1 MRIAKLRL
9 YNWVCYE
16 GDHALN
22 LGAKAYAVVAKKD
35 GDADASNWS
44 GKSSLLESVTFALYG
59 WHRYRTEDD
68 WITRGQERGEV
79 ELTFDDGAQIKR
91 SRLRGK
97 ATKVEVTLGNRS
109 LNGKEAEAYI
119 AELVG
124 FNREDFFMSC
134 YLEQRAMAKFV
145 LATAADRMKIIVGW
159 FELEKLEAAAELAR
173 MAKSALTAQM
183 GVHLNAKAPE
193 GPTLTE
199 LKVKVVETEQKHEAS
214 MKAWK
219 AASAAQHEAETA
231 IRDARIM
238 AETQS
243 EIERAQAQ
251 LAELGEEVPPEKIQ
265 EYATHESKLAQ
276 KGAQLAH
283 EGRTK
288 LHMVDGT
295 FNGTCPVAGV
305 ACPAEKQIEKERGRV
320 GAEGRLLN
328 QEAADT
334 LAQQRKYQAHV
345 QKLRDQEGRR
355 KLLTERLDQAKRH
368 LAGLQAVTPA
378 FSVTIDL
385 RGHGDAVARTADLM
399 RATRDAATEA
409 SLAYATREAAERA
422 YTKAQDAV
430 EGLRGSLA
438 ALQAAEKVLGRSGAQ
453 RRIAERALAQIETMA
468 NVSLSGG
475 QSLSVRMVWGREGAG
490 LAKACDNCGEPFPA
504 SAKVKACDRCGEA
517 RGQHIVP
524 KLELELSDRSG
535 AAEDMVGIAIQLAA
549 SSWLRSRR
557 NAAWATAL
565 IDEPFGQLDRSNR
578 AATGRR
584 FGAMLQ
590 EGGFQQALVV
600 AHSSDVLDSL
610 EGRIEIS
617 NIGGRASV
625 RVVA

>member
-35 GDADASNWS
+35 GDVDASNWS
-44 GKSSLLESVTFALYG
+44 GKSSFLESVTFALYG

-79 ELTFDDGAQIKR
+79 ELTFDDGAIVKR

-97 ATKVEVTLGNRS
+97 ATKVEVTLGDRS
-109 LNGKEAEAYI
+109 LTGKEAEAYI

-145 LATAADRMKIIVGW
+145 LATAADRMKIVVGW
-159 FELEKLEAAAELAR
+159 FELEKLEEAAEKAR
-173 MAKSALTAQM
+173 MAKSALTANI
-183 GVHLNAKAPE
+183 GVHLNATAPE
-193 GPTLTE
+193 GPTLKE
-199 LKVKVVETEQKHEAS
+199 LKVKVVEAEQKHEAAT
-214 MKAWK
+214 KAWT
-219 AASAAQHEAETA
+219 AANDARKDAETA
-231 IRDARIM
+231 VREARIL
-238 AETQS
+238 AES
-243 EIERAQAQ
+243 RIEVERAEAQ
-251 LAELGEEVPPEKIQ
+251 LVELGKEVPPEKIQ

-305 ACPAEKQIEKERGRV
+305 MCPAEKQIEKERGRL
-320 GAEGRLLN
+320 ASEGRLLN
-328 QEAADT
+328 QEAQDT

-355 KLLTERLDQAKRH
+355 KLLTERLEQSRRH
-368 LAGLQAVTPA
+368 LAGFQAVATAAGLAP
-378 FSVTIDL
+378 DL
-385 RGHGDAVARTADLM
+385 TGHNDAVAKTAELM
-399 RATRDAATEA
+399 RVTRDAATEA
-409 SLAYATREAAERA
+409 SMAYATREAAEKA

-453 RRIAERALAQIETMA
+453 RRIAERALAQIEAMA

-475 QSLSVRMVWGREGAG
+475 QPLFVKMVWGREGAG

-504 SAKVKACDRCGEA
+504 SAKVKACDRCGAA
-517 RGQHIVP
+517 RGQHVVP

-557 NAAWATAL
+557 SAAWATAL

-584 FGAMLQ
+584 FALMLQ
-590 EGGFQQALVV
+590 DGGFQQAFVV

-610 EGRIEIS
+610 PGRILVE
-617 NIGGRASV
+617 NVGGKAKAT
-625 RVVA
+625 VVA

>member
-79 ELTFDDGAQIKR
+79 ELTFDDGAIVKR
-91 SRLRGK
+91 SRQRGK
-97 ATKVEVTLGNRS
+97 NTKVEVTVGNRS
-109 LNGKEAEAYI
+109 LNGKEAEAFI
-119 AELVG
+119 VELVG

-134 YLEQRAMAKFV
+134 YMEQRAMAKFV

-159 FELEKLEAAAELAR
+159 FELEKLEEAAELAR
-173 MAKSALTAQM
+173 QAKSALTAQM

-199 LKVKVVETEQKHEAS
+199 LKVKVVETEQKHQAAV
-214 MKAWK
+214 KAYT
-219 AASAAQHEAETA
+219 AANDAKKDAETA
-231 IRDARIM
+231 VRDARIM

-243 EIERAQAQ
+243 EIERAAAQ
-251 LAELGEEVPPEKIQ
+251 LAELGEEVPAEKIQ

-276 KGAQLAH
+276 KGAQLSH

-305 ACPAEKQIEKERGRV
+305 ACPAEKQIEKERGRL
-320 GAEGRLLN
+320 AQEGRLLN
-328 QEAADT
+328 QEAQDT

-345 QKLRDQEGRR
+345 NKLREQEARR
-355 KLLTERLDQAKRH
+355 KLLTDRLEQSRRH
-368 LAGLQAVTPA
+368 LAGLQAVTRDVPA
-378 FSVTIDL
+378 DFA
-385 RGHGDAVARTADLM
+385 GYGDAVARTSDLM
-399 RATRDAATEA
+399 RATRDANAEA
-409 SLAYATREAAERA
+409 NWAYATREAAEKA
-422 YTKAQDAV
+422 YKQAQEAV

-453 RRIAERALAQIETMA
+453 RRIAERALARIEQMA

-475 QSLSVRMVWGREGAG
+475 QPLSVKMAWGREGAG

-504 SAKVKACDRCGEA
+504 SAKVKACERCGTA
-517 RGQHIVP
+517 RGQHVVP

-578 AATGRR
+578 TATGRR
-584 FGAMLQ
+584 FAVMLQ
-590 EGGFQQALVV
+590 EGGFQQAFVV
-600 AHSSDVLDSL
+600 AHSSDVLESL
-610 EGRIEIS
+610 PGRILVENIEGRAKVS
-617 NIGGRASV
+617 
-625 RVVA
+625 VVA